1 MNICAFGEK
10 EGETQAQTQGEMG
23 AAGQTQGRERGKKG
37 SQGGK
42 KMPNGGQAEE
52 AGARTPSPDPV
63 SAKAGTHL

>member
-37 SQGGK
+37 K
-42 KMPNGGQAEE
+42 PKREE
-52 AGARTPSPDPV
+52 NAQRGP
-63 SAKAGTHL
+63 G